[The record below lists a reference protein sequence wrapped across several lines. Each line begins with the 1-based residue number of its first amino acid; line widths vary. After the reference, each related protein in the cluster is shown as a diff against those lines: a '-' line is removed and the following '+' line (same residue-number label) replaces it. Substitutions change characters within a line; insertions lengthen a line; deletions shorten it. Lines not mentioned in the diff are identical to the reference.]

1 MACTCKSVHFEF
13 QFWSF
18 WAKAR
23 IFISFLENKGLYP
36 FSKPVLRT
44 LVTVQSILAGCI
56 RRATFLESLMSLWCM
71 SRISTAP
78 KVHLA
83 FLLGKMVKALLPFI
97 LSKTLSTKMTKIMLW
112 LRSFVFVHLTEV
124 LGLWGDRVILLEY
137 EGRGNN
143 RVLESS
149 SGTFFCWLFQE
160 HSTLPLSLQEHIG
173 VKGKQLKTYT

>member
-97 LSKTLSTKMTKIMLW
+97 LSKTLSTKMPRLCSGW
-112 LRSFVFVHLTEV
+112 EV
-124 LGLWGDRVILLEY
+124 LYLSTSQRFLASGETVWFYWNMKEEETIEFWNLLLEPSFADCSK
-137 EGRGNN
+137 N
-143 RVLESS
+143 
-149 SGTFFCWLFQE
+149 TPLF
-160 HSTLPLSLQEHIG
+160 LCLSKSILGWRENS
-173 VKGKQLKTYT
+173 